1 MFWKKKKPASDA
13 PDDER
18 LLAALSRVDDPELHK
33 DLVTLKMVKRA
44 VLHEGTAY
52 VTIELTTP
60 ACPLKDTIRG
70 DIEEAIAA
78 EVPGTTV
85 EIEWTAQVRHGRHGG
100 GGNPQ
105 ELPGLTDV
113 ANVILVASG
122 KGGVGKSTVATNL
135 ACALQRTGAKV
146 GLLDA
151 DIYGPS
157 IPTMFDAHDDV
168 TSSDGKTID
177 PMIKDGLKLMSMG
190 FLVAPEKGLI
200 WRGPMLDSAVT
211 QFLRDVA
218 WGELDYLVVDLP
230 PGTGDVQLTFAQKLK
245 VTGAVVVSTPQDVAL
260 ADVVRAKAMFDQ
272 VNIPILGLI
281 ENMSY
286 FVCDG
291 CDKKHFIFDH
301 GGAKRAAER
310 MQMAFLGEIPIT
322 PSVRI
327 GGDQG
332 KPVVQAE
339 PDGDVGRAFVALART
354 LAAKISVLNAEAEL
368 KAESSGRSK
377 AARRSLPILG

>member
-1 MFWKKKKPASDA
+1 MFWKKKTPPADTPA
-13 PDDER
+13 DER
-18 LLAALSRVDDPELHK
+18 LLRALSTVDDPELHK
-33 DLVTLKMVKRA
+33 DLVTLNMVKRA
-44 VLHEGTAY
+44 VLHEGTAL

-60 ACPLKDTIRG
+60 ACPLKDTIRR
-70 DIEEAIAA
+70 DIEEAIAR
-78 EVPGTTV
+78 EVPDTPV
-85 EIEWTAQVRHGRHGG
+85 EIEWTAQVRSGRHGG

-105 ELPGLTDV
+105 DLPGLNDV

-135 ACALQRTGAKV
+135 ACALQRTGARV

-168 TSSDGKTID
+168 TSADGKTID

-218 WGELDYLVVDLP
+218 WGALDYLVVDMP

-272 VNIPILGLI
+272 VKIPVLGLI

-286 FVCDG
+286 FICDG

-301 GGAKRAAER
+301 GGAKAAAER

-322 PSVRI
+322 AAVRV
-327 GGDQG
+327 GGDKG
-332 KPVVQAE
+332 RPVVLAE
-339 PDGDVGRAFVALART
+339 PDNPVSVAFVDLART
-354 LAAKISVLNAEAEL
+354 LAAKISVMNAEAEIR
-368 KAESSGRSK
+368 AESTGVSRAG
-377 AARRSLPILG
+377 RRSLPVVG

>member
-1 MFWKKKKPASDA
+1 MFWKKKTPAADA

-18 LLAALSRVDDPELHK
+18 LLAALSTVDDPELHK
-33 DLVTLKMVKRA
+33 DLVSLKMVKRA
-44 VLHEGTAY
+44 VLHEGSAFI
-52 VTIELTTP
+52 TIELTTP

-70 DIEEAIAA
+70 DIEAA
-78 EVPGTTV
+78 VEREVPGTKV
-85 EIEWTAQVRHGRHGG
+85 AIEWTAQVRHGRHGG

-105 ELPGLTDV
+105 ELPGLNDV

-135 ACALQRTGAKV
+135 ACALQRTGARV

-177 PMIKDGLKLMSMG
+177 PMVKDGLKLMSMG

-272 VNIPILGLI
+272 VKIPVLGLI

-310 MQMAFLGEIPIT
+310 MEMAFLGEIPIT
-322 PSVRI
+322 PAVRI

-332 KPVVQAE
+332 RPVVQAE
-339 PDGDVGRAFVALART
+339 PDSPVGQAFVGLART
-354 LAAKISVLNAEAEL
+354 LAAKISVLNAEAEIR
-368 KAESSGRSK
+368 AEQSGRSK